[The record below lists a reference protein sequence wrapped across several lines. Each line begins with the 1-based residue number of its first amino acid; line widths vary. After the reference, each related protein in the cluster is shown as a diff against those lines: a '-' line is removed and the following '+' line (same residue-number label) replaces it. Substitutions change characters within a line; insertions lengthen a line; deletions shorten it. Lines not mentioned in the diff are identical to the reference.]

1 MTTEFEVM
9 LTPEQ
14 LFSLASVAVAAEK
27 PSGATPVIQAVRI
40 AADGGFVVGVATDR
54 YRVARVRLA
63 LHADAPSVEDF
74 EGVTIQR
81 SQIEQFAK
89 SVKASKPTA
98 YLPTVKLTVT
108 SGEGEHDPRMVTL
121 SESTSGAQSTLAE
134 RYGNYPPV
142 ARLFPAGESAFGPQ
156 ESLTLNIGHVA
167 DVGKLVHPSLVRGE
181 APRFRFTKTEN
192 PNKPG
197 PVLIDYPSIR
207 PEDGSLEYLLQPNL
221 LK

>member
-14 LFSLASVAVAAEK
+14 LFSVASVAVAAPK
-27 PSGATPVIQAVRI
+27 NDVTPVIQSVRVSV
-40 AADGGFVVGVATDR
+40 ADGFIIGVATDR

-89 SVKASKPTA
+89 VVKASKPTA
-98 YLPTVKLTVT
+98 YLPTVKLAV
-108 SGEGEHDPRMVTL
+108 GERDEAGLRTVTL
-121 SESTSGAQSTLAE
+121 SEYTSGAQSVQPE
-134 RYGNYPPV
+134 RGGNFPPV
-142 ARLFPAGESAFGPQ
+142 ARLFPKDESGFGPQ
-156 ESLTLNIGHVA
+156 EVLSLNIGFLA
-167 DVGKLVHPSLVRGE
+167 DVGKLVHPSLGRGE
-181 APRFRFTKTEN
+181 TPRFRFTKTEN
-192 PNKPG
+192 PHKPG
-197 PVLIDYPSIR
+197 PVLIDYPNIR

-221 LK
+221 LKR